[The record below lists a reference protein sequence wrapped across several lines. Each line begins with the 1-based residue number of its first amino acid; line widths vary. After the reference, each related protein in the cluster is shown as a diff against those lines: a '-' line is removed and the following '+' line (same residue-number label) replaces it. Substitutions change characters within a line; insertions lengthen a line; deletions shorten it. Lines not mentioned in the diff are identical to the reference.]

1 MQEREHEQ
9 QQPESHEE
17 DEAKRLE
24 DLEPQEGEAADVKA
38 GARMSPKRTS
48 PLRP

>member
-1 MQEREHEQ
+1 MQEREHDQ

-17 DEAKRLE
+17 EAKRLE
-24 DLEPQEGEAADVKA
+24 DLEPPEGEAADVKA
-38 GARMSPKRTS
+38 GARMSPARTS

>member
-9 QQPESHEE
+9 PESHE

-24 DLEPQEGEAADVKA
+24 DLEPQEDEAADVKA
-38 GARMSPKRTS
+38 GARMSPVRKS